1 MSKNDIIM
9 NHMIELDCIVDSVI
23 GFRNLIP
30 EGGEDHCFNAFVRSS
45 LEKVEKDLKEV
56 IKNVCNSL

>member
-1 MSKNDIIM
+1 MK
-9 NHMIELDCIVDSVI
+9 HMIELDCIVDSVI